1 VVDVSNYPVEPF
13 SYGTFQFA
21 FKATCMVPNKYL
33 ELGINYILK
42 QQRIDGHLDE
52 GTNINSLAREEIDD
66 IDVQCERKS
75 AKVGH

>member
-1 VVDVSNYPVEPF
+1 
-13 SYGTFQFA
+13 
-21 FKATCMVPNKYL
+21 MVPNKYL